1 MIGKHMRHLN
11 RYKDIVIAFSRNG
24 LGYVIKDLG
33 LNDLHILPKK
43 ATLKAEKAEDDR
55 KTLGVRIRRILEE
68 LGPTFIKLG
77 QVMSTRP
84 DLFPEDMILE
94 LEKLQSHV
102 PQFPYSQVKAII
114 EEELDQAL
122 SNVFEV
128 FDETPLAAA
137 SIGQVHRAV
146 LLTGEE
152 VAVKV
157 QRPEISKKIDI
168 DFEILMEMAQLAEMR
183 LDWAKRYQLKEIVE
197 ELKETLKM
205 ELDYTIEAHHMSRIK
220 AQFRRDADIYIPD
233 AYHYYT
239 TKRVLV
245 MDYVSGEKLKDVIA
259 RDTNDAVK
267 KRLAEQIVDATFK
280 QVLID
285 GFFHADP
292 HPGNIMRLE
301 DGRLVLLDF
310 GMVGQLSP
318 EMKQSFSELV
328 IAMTKEDTN
337 QMVDVL
343 LDMGM
348 APDDINKRAL
358 TNDVDRLMMKYYRQS
373 LKEIRLADAI
383 RELFKIAYK
392 HKIELSSDFTLLG
405 KTLLTLEG
413 TIEQL
418 DPTLSLVEMAK
429 PFGDKLLRDRF
440 RPERIKDG
448 MVNQW
453 HDWYG
458 LWRDLPDQLKQL
470 RAIVKKGKVRLDISM
485 PDIDLVLKK
494 LDRISNQ
501 LSFAI
506 ILLAFS
512 IIMVGLIV
520 GAALTGETTI
530 LWRLPVIEIGSFVAV
545 GMFIWLIYAIF
556 KSGRF

>member
-1 MIGKHMRHLN
+1 
-11 RYKDIVIAFSRNG
+11 
-24 LGYVIKDLG
+24 
-33 LNDLHILPKK
+33 
-43 ATLKAEKAEDDR
+43 
-55 KTLGVRIRRILEE
+55 
-68 LGPTFIKLG
+68 
-77 QVMSTRP
+77 
-84 DLFPEDMILE
+84 MILE

-102 PQFPYSQVKAII
+102 PHFPYSQVKDII
-114 EEELDQAL
+114 EEELDQDL
-122 SNVFEV
+122 LQVFDVFEEV
-128 FDETPLAAA
+128 PLAAA

-146 LLTGEE
+146 LQSGEE

-168 DFEILMEMAQLAEMR
+168 DFDILMEMAQLAEMR

-220 AQFRRDADIYIPD
+220 AQFRRDPDIYIPD

-337 QMVDVL
+337 QMVEVL

-348 APDDINKRAL
+348 APDDINKKAL

-383 RELFKIAYK
+383 RELFQIAYK
-392 HKIELSSDFTLLG
+392 HRIELSSDFTLLG

-429 PFGDKLLRDRF
+429 PFGEKLLRDRF
-440 RPERIKDG
+440 GPERMKDG
-448 MVNQW
+448 IVNQW
-453 HDWYG
+453 LDWYG

-485 PDIDLVLKK
+485 PDIDLILKK
-494 LDRISNQ
+494 LDRVSNQ

-545 GMFIWLIYAIF
+545 GMFLWLIYAIF

>member
-11 RYKDIVIAFSRNG
+11 RYKDIVVAFSRNG

-43 ATLKAEKAEDDR
+43 AELKEEKNQEDR
-55 KTLGVRIRRILEE
+55 KTLGIRLRRILEE

-84 DLFPEDMILE
+84 DLFPEDVICE

-102 PQFPYSQVKAII
+102 PQFPYHQVKAII
-114 EEELDQAL
+114 EEELDQPL
-122 SNVFEV
+122 EQIFKY
-128 FDETPLAAA
+128 FDEVPLAAA
-137 SIGQVHRAV
+137 SIGQVHRAT
-146 LLTGEE
+146 LDSGED

-205 ELDYTIEAHHMSRIK
+205 ELDYTIEAHHMTRIY
-220 AQFRRDADIYIPD
+220 AQFKKDPDIHIPL
-233 AYHYYT
+233 AFHYYT

-245 MDYVSGEKLKDVIA
+245 MEYVCGEKLQEVIDQPNQA
-259 RDTNDAVK
+259 QLK
-267 KRLAEQIVDATFK
+267 KRLAEQIVNATFK
-280 QVLID
+280 QVLIE

-292 HPGNIMRLE
+292 HPGNIMYHT
-301 DGRLVLLDF
+301 DGRLILLDF

-328 IAMTKEDTN
+328 IAMTKEDTH
-337 QMVDVL
+337 QMVEVL

-348 APDDINKRAL
+348 APDDINKKAL
-358 TNDVDRLMMKYYRQS
+358 TNDVDRLMLKYYRQS
-373 LKEIRLADAI
+373 LKDIRLADAI
-383 RELFKIAYK
+383 RELFQIAYK
-392 HKIELSSDFTLLG
+392 HRIELSSEFTLLG

-429 PFGDKLLRDRF
+429 PFGERLLRERF
-440 RPERIKDG
+440 RPENIKDSIL
-448 MVNQW
+448 NQW
-453 HDWYG
+453 FEWYG
-458 LWRDLPDQLKQL
+458 IWRDFPDYLKQL
-470 RAIVKKGKVRLDISM
+470 KAIVKKGKVRLEITM
-485 PDIDLVLKK
+485 PDIDLILKK

-545 GMFIWLIYAIF
+545 GMFLWLIYAIF